1 MTVRNDVILGEQQR
15 RLELA
20 RMLSQAKK
28 DNPLL
33 DDATYPLAEE
43 DLEEARKRDPVR
55 SLQEQLIGAGL
66 LPGDTDSV
74 IRNEAKRVI
83 NEATDYVDA
92 APYPE
97 ATDFLD
103 HVYS

>member
-1 MTVRNDVILGEQQR
+1 MVERYLPHT
-15 RLELA
+15 
-20 RMLSQAKK
+20 S
-28 DNPLL
+28 
-33 DDATYPLAEE
+33 DDDDSLYREPE

-55 SLQEQLIGAGL
+55 ILQEQLMGAGL
-66 LPGDTDSV
+66 LTGEADSI

-92 APYPE
+92 PPYPE
-97 ATDFLD
+97 APDFLD